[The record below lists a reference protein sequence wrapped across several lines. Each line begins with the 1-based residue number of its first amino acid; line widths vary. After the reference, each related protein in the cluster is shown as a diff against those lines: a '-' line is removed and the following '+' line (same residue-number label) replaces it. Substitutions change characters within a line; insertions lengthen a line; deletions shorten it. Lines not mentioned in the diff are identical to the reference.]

1 MVDRVGDLFR
11 RQPDIHRLQHGSHH
25 RDSKERFE
33 KPVTVPIENA
43 DGVARANSNAMQRR
57 SEAADA
63 LPDVAISEALQIPID
78 DLLMRRLDDRRV
90 PQLFEDQ
97 RILIG

>member
-1 MVDRVGDLFR
+1 MVDRVGDLFW
-11 RQPDIHRLQHGSHH
+11 RQPDIDRLQHRSHH
-25 RDSKERFE
+25 WDSEKRF
-33 KPVTVPIENA
+33 KKSVAVPIENA
-43 DGVARANSNAMQRR
+43 DGVARANSDVVQDR

-63 LPDVAISEALQIPID
+63 FPDVAIGEAFKVPID
-78 DLLMRRLDDRRV
+78 DLLIRSLDDRRV